1 MRCGP
6 SFIKKLNGI
15 FAIALWDESCQTL
28 HLFRDR
34 LGVKPLFYTKKDE
47 TTIFSSEI
55 KGLFAYPDIVPELD
69 RNSLNEI
76 FALGPAKTYGK
87 GVFKNILEVLPGE
100 HISISHTSFKRQFY
114 WKLSS
119 CLHADSPSDTIE
131 KTRWLLTDSI
141 KKQMLSDVPIC
152 TFLSGGIDSSLFLL
166 ISRKTKRI
174 LNPIHSSQV
183 RIVRLPNRW
192 QNYMKQTITSSNA
205 AVRINWIICTKP

>member
-15 FAIALWDESCQTL
+15 FAITLWDESCQTL

-87 GVFKNILEVLPGE
+87 GVFKNILEVLPANTFPLVTLL
-100 HISISHTSFKRQFY
+100 SKDSFTGNLAAASTLIR
-114 WKLSS
+114 
-119 CLHADSPSDTIE
+119 
-131 KTRWLLTDSI
+131 
-141 KKQMLSDVPIC
+141 
-152 TFLSGGIDSSLFLL
+152 LL
-166 ISRKTKRI
+166 IQSKKRDGFSQIPSKSRCF
-174 LNPIHSSQV
+174 
-183 RIVRLPNRW
+183 
-192 QNYMKQTITSSNA
+192 QTFPSA
-205 AVRINWIICTKP
+205 RFFPAE